1 MNVDGNDGAL
11 AGRRDW
17 GGFAVLMLVLLAVSM
32 DTSVLYFAA
41 PFISEQ
47 MHPSGSEQLW
57 IFDIYGFVLSGLLL
71 TMGGLADKIGRR
83 RLLLLGALGF
93 GAFSVMAAYSS
104 STEMLIAARALL
116 GIGGATLMPST
127 LALVRNIFTNEKQR
141 GTAVVIW
148 TSVLSLGVT
157 IGPVVSGAL
166 LNHFWWGSIFL
177 VNVPVIALLLILGPI
192 LIPESRNPAAGR
204 FDILS
209 SLLSMATVLP
219 IIYAM
224 QHAASNGFSNDLYL
238 YIVGG
243 AVFGALFI
251 LRQFRARSP
260 LIDIRLFK
268 DRGFSGSVVIQT
280 LAMFVLIGFVVFTTQ
295 FLQLVLGLNPLQAA
309 LWALIPSGAIIVAAP
324 IGAIAGM
331 KLKRSHAIAVGFLIA
346 AAGYFGQS
354 RVQPD
359 TKLWYLLVVAFVSS
373 AGVITLLALVGDL
386 MLASIP
392 ADRAASASSVSETGQ
407 EFGGALGTAVLGSIG
422 AHVFRE
428 AAADKLPSGLPA
440 DAAASA
446 GQTISNAV
454 SAAHQLGGSVGDE
467 LLRAARSA
475 FSDAMSVAGLTAAC
489 VMVAGALLALVYL
502 RNVRVAAPA
511 QPGAEDATAVQPE
524 PGDATAV
531 QPDEVRPGVVSEAS

>member
-11 AGRRDW
+11 AGRREW

-251 LRQFRARSP
+251 LRQFRARNP

-440 DAAASA
+440 DVAASA

-454 SAAHQLGGSVGDE
+454 SAAQQLGGSVGDE